1 MISVILRLLYIPAV
15 RHKKIMSSMKKIICA
30 LTLNLVITEAF
41 LAGAPRAEA
50 ALGET
55 AGSVEAD
62 QKALSTQRH
71 SASVHTGYTVHEID
85 TGSTLVRE
93 YISPSG
99 IVFAVAWNGLTHP
112 DLTQLLGSYAGEY
125 QEALKRTAPKHGRR
139 RLQVRTNRIVVEK
152 WGHMR
157 NLQGRAYVPELIPA
171 GVNIDKIK

>member
-1 MISVILRLLYIPAV
+1 MQ
-15 RHKKIMSSMKKIICA
+15 KIIYAFIFSLCLAIA
-30 LTLNLVITEAF
+30 LLV
-41 LAGAPRAEA
+41 GAARVEA

-55 AGSVEAD
+55 VQSIEND
-62 QKALSTQRH
+62 QKTLSAMRH
-71 SASVHTGYTVHEID
+71 SSSVRSGYTVHEID

-125 QEALKRTAPKHGRR
+125 EEALKRSAPKHGQR
-139 RLQVRTNRIVVEK
+139 RLHVKTDRIVVEK

-157 NLQGRAYVPELIPA
+157 NLQGRAYVPELVPT